1 MRKRII
7 FVVAVLL
14 ILAGIFIIIKV
25 LASVVSPQG
34 KGALQVNTN
43 IKADVY
49 LNGKLIGTAPFCK
62 CNPNETLASGE
73 YVVRMVPL
81 DKSVQDY
88 TVKTTIEPGVLTAI
102 ERTFL
107 PGSLGSSY
115 ILTLEKTSIK
125 TPQVYITSVP
135 DGAVITMDGNA
146 TGATALL
153 LKDISASEHEIEIQ
167 KQGFAKKTIRVRAVP
182 FYKLIVSAFLG
193 TEGEAESPTPTLQP
207 TTSVTPTPTTS
218 VKVKQTPTGFLRVRD
233 DASLGGNEIARVN
246 PGDTLPL
253 IEEKPSWY
261 KIQLPDGK
269 TGWISADYA
278 DKTVK

>member
-14 ILAGIFIIIKV
+14 ILVGIFLIIKV
-25 LASVVSPQG
+25 LASIVSPQG
-34 KGALQVNTN
+34 KGALQINTN

-62 CNPNETLASGE
+62 CNQNETLPVGE
-73 YVVRMVPL
+73 HLIKIVPL

-88 TVKTTIEPGVLTAI
+88 TVKTKIEPGVLTAI

-115 ILTLEKTSIK
+115 ILTLEKTSLK
-125 TPQVYITSVP
+125 TPQLYIASIP
-135 DGAVITMDGNA
+135 DEALITIDGNP
-146 TGATALL
+146 TGATSLT

-182 FYKLIVSAFLG
+182 FYKLNVSVFLG
-193 TEGEAESPTPTLQP
+193 TAGEEETPTPSVSP
-207 TTSVTPTPTTS
+207 TTSVTPSPSTS
-218 VKVKQTPTGFLRVRD
+218 VKIKSTPTGFLRVRD
-233 DASLGGNEIARVN
+233 DASLGGVEITRVN
-246 PGDTLPL
+246 PGDTFPL
-253 IEEKPSWY
+253 VEEKPSWY
-261 KIQLPDGK
+261 KIQLPEGK
-269 TGWISADYA
+269 SGWISSDYA
-278 DKTVK
+278 EKIVK